1 MFRSF
6 RSKDL
11 LFSSFLILSNSLF
24 SGTTGKVS
32 GVVSSSETKAP
43 LIGVNVVL
51 ANTSLGTVTD
61 SLGTFALLNIPPG
74 DYSIQ
79 ASMIGYADFTLEDVI
94 IRIDQ
99 TAIVE
104 IFLTQRSIEMEKIT
118 VEATRPIIIHDISNS
133 QINITSDE
141 ITDLPFDDISDV
153 LGLQAGIEG
162 LSVRGGG
169 SRESLFQVDGLS
181 YNDERSYVPYMSIPL
196 SIIKEVQVQ
205 TGGFSAE
212 YGNIRSGIVNIVLDE
227 GDKKK
232 YRGGF
237 KYRHSSPAPNH
248 FGRSLY
254 SKDSYFLR
262 PYLDDA
268 VAWSGTENGNWDAYT
283 RNQYPSFEGW
293 NAVSYATMNDDDPS
307 NDLTPQAA
315 QQIFK
320 WQHRR
325 YGAVSYTHLTLPTNR
340 EV

>member
-11 LFSSFLILSNSLF
+11 LFSSFLILSNPLF

-94 IRIDQ
+94 IKIDQ

-104 IFLTQRSIEMEKIT
+104 IFLNQRSIEMEKIT

-227 GDKKK
+227 GD
-232 YRGGF
+232 
-237 KYRHSSPAPNH
+237 
-248 FGRSLY
+248 
-254 SKDSYFLR
+254 
-262 PYLDDA
+262 
-268 VAWSGTENGNWDAYT
+268 
-283 RNQYPSFEGW
+283 
-293 NAVSYATMNDDDPS
+293 
-307 NDLTPQAA
+307 
-315 QQIFK
+315 
-320 WQHRR
+320 
-325 YGAVSYTHLTLPTNR
+325 
-340 EV
+340 